1 MTTFHS
7 EEKTMTLKS
16 KINEYKNSNPSAT
29 IGEIAKACNT
39 SKPYVYQCI
48 NNYKKPKKS
57 KAVKQSDDSSSA
69 AQLNRQVNFLAAQV
83 QKLRGDV
90 AELEAVAKALRQQ
103 NRGLANV
110 ITYLE
115 SKLGIDEIDARL
127 EATKG

>member
-1 MTTFHS
+1 
-7 EEKTMTLKS
+7 MTLKS